1 MGWIIESLR
10 DLGVSIAEYI
20 TQGIYTLIY
29 CILYPIQILF
39 YWIGNTLK
47 LILNT
52 FVAFFTTMWNTFNI
66 MYDYLSNTLT
76 SLFPNV
82 WTTIILIGLTIVFLL
97 RIYYFVKDISILG
110 NKI

>member
-1 MGWIIESLR
+1 MGWIIESLK
-10 DLGVSIAEYI
+10 DLGLSIAEYI
-20 TQGIYTLIY
+20 SQGVYTLV
-29 CILYPIQILF
+29 CCLLYPIQVLF

-52 FVAFFTTMWNTFNI
+52 FVSFFSTLWNTFDI
-66 MYDYLSNTLT
+66 LYSFLSNTLM
-76 SLFPNV
+76 SLFPNI
-82 WTTIILIGLTIVFLL
+82 WTTIILLGITIVFLL

>member
-1 MGWIIESLR
+1 MVWLIDELV
-10 DLGVSIAEYI
+10 DLALSIAEYL
-20 TQGIYTLIY
+20 TQGIYTLVY
-29 CILYPIQILF
+29 CILYPIQVLF

-52 FVAFFTTMWNTFNI
+52 FVAFFATIWNTFNI
-66 MYDYLSNTLT
+66 MYDFLSNTLT

-82 WTTIILIGLTIVFLL
+82 WTTIILLGLTIVFLL